1 MIFAPLLLAV
11 IFDLS
16 TAHKQQAH
24 AQKCPPI
31 ITKAQPIGVYRFVK
45 EVTFTPC
52 FGKIA
57 QCIYHAH
64 HRFFCFSGKIKNL
77 QHETEVHPVYKN
89 HQKNSNDG
97 VQQNVFT
104 GPFGNTLGTP
114 FDFDAKFDPIQ
125 SWKICPGDFINR
137 VVAQGIIITKLYGVT
152 TNTAAGDC
160 NVIPD
165 IPAVEFDLGLGEHI
179 TEAFG
184 RTGSVLDKLTF
195 VVTPYEGEPQSV
207 YSVGGPYGS
216 AFYATPDPSKVGPC
230 DLVNLNGT
238 VTTWGEDVTPFPG
251 NFISSLGFLWSCLG
265 VPDDFIFH

>member
-77 QHETEVHPVYKN
+77 DATEVYPVYEQN
-89 HQKNSNDG
+89 P
-97 VQQNVFT
+97 VQQNVST
-104 GPFGNTLGTP
+104 GPYGNTGGTS
-114 FDFDAKFDPIQ
+114 FDFGTTYNPVK
-125 SWKICPGDFINR
+125 SWKLCPGNFAYR
-137 VVAQGIIITKLYGVT
+137 PVAQGIIVTKLDGEL
-152 TNTAAGDC
+152 AEAGDC
-160 NVIPD
+160 TPPPGFDN
-165 IPAVEFDLGLGEHI
+165 VEFDLGLGDFI

-184 RTGSVLDKLTF
+184 RAAEVLDKLTF
-195 VVTPYEGEPQSV
+195 IVTPHDEDEPSKP
-207 YSVGGPYGS
+207 YSVGGPFGT
-216 AFYATPDPSKVGPC
+216 AFYATPDPSVHGPC
-230 DLVNLNGT
+230 DLVNLKGT
-238 VTTWGEDVTPFPG
+238 VTDQSGTEPAPG
-251 NFISSLGFLWSCLG
+251 NFISSLEFFWSCLG
-265 VPDDFIFH
+265 VPDDFII

>member
-64 HRFFCFSGKIKNL
+64 HRFYCFSGKIKNL
-77 QHETEVHPVYKN
+77 DATEVYPVYEN
-89 HQKNSNDG
+89 QNNG
-97 VQQNVFT
+97 AQQNVFT
-104 GPFGNTLGTP
+104 GPFGDTLGTP
-114 FDFDAKFDPIQ
+114 FDFDAEFDPIL
-125 SWKICPGDFINR
+125 SWKMCPGDFIHR
-137 VVAQGIIITKLYGVT
+137 VVAQGLIITKLYGVT
-152 TNTAAGDC
+152 TDTTAGDC
-160 NVIPD
+160 VVLPK
-165 IPAVEFDLGLGEHI
+165 IPATEFDLGLGDYI

-195 VVTPYEGEPQSV
+195 IVTPYEDTLDPIV
-207 YSVGGPYGS
+207 HSVGGPFGT
-216 AFYATPDPSKVGPC
+216 AFYATPDPSEVGPC
-230 DLVNLNGT
+230 VLVNLNGT
-238 VTTWGEDVTPFPG
+238 VTSWGDPTPG
-251 NFISSLGFLWSCLG
+251 NFISSLGFFWSCLG